1 MSESIA
7 SGSTVGLANLVQIE
21 NEDQMD
27 LDEFDLESEEPNT
40 TRSESTVC
48 ETKTTAGQAE
58 SKNRDEEY
66 DALDARLEIEFGC
79 DVGNESEN
87 EQDAFDLED
96 LEAQFQFKNKRLQ
109 KQRSEAKAAL
119 VESYGSLADFRAHLP
134 VSR

>member
-79 DVGNESEN
+79 DLQDSNEEDN
-87 EQDAFDLED
+87 AFG
-96 LEAQFQFKNKRLQ
+96 KR
-109 KQRSEAKAAL
+109 
-119 VESYGSLADFRAHLP
+119 
-134 VSR
+134 